1 MSPYLQAEIMSASH
15 HEVTVSPV
23 DPDDLREPRDAGSV
37 PHLSAGY
44 PVGRVLTRCAAAAA
58 VCLGVATIVAT
69 GGPSATA
76 TSFPVQVAATQA
88 LSPTARHLQRS
99 IRTLEANGYV
109 AKACTPKGMLM
120 ANPLTGQA
128 TTITY

>member
-1 MSPYLQAEIMSASH
+1 MSPRLQAEIMSARQQEMTASA
-15 HEVTVSPV
+15 V
-23 DPDDLREPRDAGSV
+23 DPDDLREPHDAGSA
-37 PHLSAGY
+37 PHLSARY
-44 PVGRVLTRCAAAAA
+44 PVRRVVTRAAAAA

-76 TSFPVQVAATQA
+76 MSFPVGAAATQA
-88 LSPTARHLQRS
+88 LSPTAPHLQRS
-99 IRTLEANGYV
+99 IRALESNGYV

-120 ANPLTGQA
+120 ANPLTGRA

>member
-1 MSPYLQAEIMSASH
+1 MSPHLHAEIMSTSQH
-15 HEVTVSPV
+15 GMTVSPV
-23 DPDDLREPRDAGSV
+23 DPDDLREPHDAGSV
-37 PHLSAGY
+37 PHLSARH
-44 PVGRVLTRCAAAAA
+44 PVRRVAARAAAAAA

-99 IRTLEANGYV
+99 IGTLESNGYV
-109 AKACTPKGMLM
+109 AKACTPKGILM
-120 ANPLTGQA
+120 ANPLTGRD